1 MGWGYHSLLMM
12 GQSGKGEGILV
23 LLLKNYRRLLQY
35 LKNGHINGVLNSQL
49 TKQR

>member
-1 MGWGYHSLLMM
+1 MFDFVMKNADTAVFLNSII
-12 GQSGKGEGILV
+12 KKV
-23 LLLKNYRRLLQY
+23 LLLKSYRRLLQQ